1 MNKSIRLSGMGVNLV
16 TPFNAAGEIDYP
28 ALERLVRKIK
38 ASPVEFIA
46 VNGSVSEAGLLSQEE
61 CMRTLEFV
69 SEINNGTKTL
79 IGGLSGSDTRSSV
92 QRIAAFPKHTTC
104 AAIWC
109 HEPLPNAT
117 SASGFLG
124 HFRSLAQA
132 SPLPIIV
139 EHRTGSFP
147 QAAEVLI
154 ALSKELNVCGIVEAT
169 GDVALNGE
177 LVRRTPDRTFTL
189 TSRDVMTLPLM
200 ALGIDGAVSTIANA
214 FPNECSDMMGQME
227 FGNFQEARTIHHAIA
242 PLLRILETEGG
253 ASGMKAILNHFNWM
267 ENLVRLPNTPVSEEI
282 RSAIYRE
289 LADLP
294 QRMVESAMIV
304 ADA

>member
-1 MNKSIRLSGMGVNLV
+1 MKTSLRLNGMGVNLV
-16 TPFNAAGEIDYP
+16 TPFNTAGEIDFP

-46 VNGSVSEAGLLSQEE
+46 VNGSASESALLSQEE
-61 CMRTLEFV
+61 CQRTLEFV
-69 SEINNGTKTL
+69 SEINNGAKVL
-79 IGGLSGSDTRSSV
+79 IGGLPGSNTRSSV
-92 QRIAAFPKHTTC
+92 QRIASYPKHTSC

-109 HEPLPNAT
+109 HEPLPAAS

-132 SPLPIIV
+132 SPLPIII
-139 EHRTGSFP
+139 EHRRLTFP
-147 QAAEVLI
+147 NAADVLV
-154 ALSKELNVCGIVEAT
+154 ALSKEPNVCGIVEAT

-177 LVRRTPDRTFTL
+177 LVRRTPERTFVL

-200 ALGIDGAVSTIANA
+200 ALGIGGSVSTIANA
-214 FPNECSDMMGQME
+214 FPTECSDMMGQME

-242 PLLRILETEGG
+242 PLLRILEAEGG
-253 ASGMKAILNHFNWM
+253 ASGVKAILNHFNWM

-289 LADLP
+289 LAELP
-294 QRMVESAMIV
+294 QHMVENAMG
-304 ADA
+304 